1 MENKFDILKSHPG
14 HVVTVILSAGMFWA
28 GMNLHKCGD
37 NSAEHLDLIAKKGQQ
52 QKIKVT
58 SPPSS
63 YLLHF
68 LSMKKPVKLTF
79 TLAQKVF

>member
-14 HVVTVILSAGMFWA
+14 HGVTVILSAGMFRA
-28 GMNLHKCGD
+28 GMNHKCGD

-52 QKIKVT
+52 QKINVT